1 MISTQGF
8 DFDGRIGEDFKLASG
23 TWVSVGPLRAR
34 FVAACAPLVR
44 DVVIAGINRDEISA
58 LVVLDLDGCR
68 LINPTLAVDD
78 LAAAASDPLIR
89 AAFRERF
96 QKFLA
101 SATGSST
108 RITRAVLLDT
118 PLSIDRGEVT
128 DKGSINQRAVLENR
142 SGADRGDLFAGAAG
156 AGDHALAR
164 FEEEFVR
171 EKTMQLKDQAAIVTG
186 GASGLGAATARRL
199 AAQGAKVAVCDLN
212 AKLAETVAAEIGG
225 VAVICDVSDAASAE
239 AAIAKAAAAHGP
251 ARVLVNCAGIGVA
264 KRVIGKEGPMA
275 LGDFDKVIKVNL
287 IGSFNMLRLAT
298 AGMSKLEPLA
308 TGERGVVISTAS
320 VAAYDG
326 QIGQSAYS
334 ASKGGIVAMT
344 LPIARELAQF
354 GIRVLTIAP
363 GLFLTPLLAN
373 LPQEAQDSL
382 AASIPFPRRL
392 GQADEFASLA
402 LHMIDNPYLNGEVVR
417 LDAALRM
424 APR

>member
-1 MISTQGF
+1 
-8 DFDGRIGEDFKLASG
+8 
-23 TWVSVGPLRAR
+23 
-34 FVAACAPLVR
+34 
-44 DVVIAGINRDEISA
+44 
-58 LVVLDLDGCR
+58 
-68 LINPTLAVDD
+68 
-78 LAAAASDPLIR
+78 
-89 AAFRERF
+89 
-96 QKFLA
+96 
-101 SATGSST
+101 
-108 RITRAVLLDT
+108 
-118 PLSIDRGEVT
+118 
-128 DKGSINQRAVLENR
+128 
-142 SGADRGDLFAGAAG
+142 
-156 AGDHALAR
+156 
-164 FEEEFVR
+164 
-171 EKTMQLKDQAAIVTG
+171 MQLKDQAAIVTG

-225 VAVICDVSDAASAE
+225 TAVVCDVSDSAE
-239 AAIAKAAAAHGP
+239 AAIAAAAKAHGP
-251 ARVLVNCAGIGVA
+251 ARILVNCAGIGVA

-275 LGDFDKVIKVNL
+275 LADFDRVIKVNL
-287 IGSFNMLRLAT
+287 IGSFNMLRLA
-298 AGMSKLEPLA
+298 AAEMSKLEPLA

-320 VAAYDG
+320 IAAYDG

-382 AASIPFPRRL
+382 AAAIPFPRRL
-392 GQADEFASLA
+392 GHADEFASLA

-417 LDAALRM
+417 LDASLRM